1 MNHNVFELAI
11 CFDSG
16 YEDIKIYEYK
26 TLKKCLFDLQYILEH
41 NLYNEADRIELSIQE
56 REEKDGENIN
66 TYSFATI
73 DMKEWRKGE
82 QK

>member
-1 MNHNVFELAI
+1 MNYNVFELAI

-16 YEDIKIYEYK
+16 YEDFISHEYD
-26 TLKKCLFDLQYILEH
+26 TLQKCLDDLQYVLES
-41 NLYNEADRIELSIQE
+41 NKYKDADRIELSIQE
-56 REEKDGENIN
+56 REEENGENIN
-66 TYSFATI
+66 TLIFGEI